1 MHRQA
6 ESWERAANHAGS
18 SFRLPAAAPN
28 WRVLLV
34 GAASVAALASV
45 TGAAAVAGLWKVL
58 TVAWISFGA
67 MAVGALVGARG
78 PSGVRGLVWGYGLT
92 SGAMTAS
99 AAAFVVPLAV
109 RLEPKFGGFGI
120 AAGLLGGFVLEVLTS
135 RGRRHGG
142 EAADT
147 TVLRITAHTVA
158 AGLVIGMVYAQLPS
172 AGLLLG
178 LGIIS
183 HKGPAGYAAARWLS
197 RQGLS
202 PVILLLPAVGVGV
215 PAALVGL
222 LHPEAPASAQAA
234 LFGFGAGIF
243 LHVASDFLPRAGSVH
258 IGQSGQDRGRADAAA
273 STLLGGLVVFAAWL
287 AVQA

>member
-1 MHRQA
+1 MDRQA

-45 TGAAAVAGLWKVL
+45 TGAAAVAGLWKIVI
-58 TVAWISFGA
+58 VAWISFGA
-67 MAVGALVGARG
+67 MATGAFAGARG
-78 PSGVRGLVWGYGLT
+78 PSSVRGLVWGYGLT

-99 AAAFVVPLAV
+99 AAAFLVPEAV
-109 RLEPKFGGFGI
+109 GLQSKFGGFGI
-120 AAGLLGGFVLEVLTS
+120 AAGLLAGFVLEVLAS

-142 EAADT
+142 GAADT
-147 TVLRITAHTVA
+147 TVLRITAHGVA
-158 AGLVIGMVYAQLPS
+158 AGLVIGMVYAELPS

-178 LGIIS
+178 VAIVS
-183 HKGPAGYAAARWLS
+183 HKAPAGYAAARWLS

-202 PVILLLPAVGVGV
+202 PVILLLPAVGEGV
-215 PAALVGL
+215 PAAVVGL
-222 LHPEAPASAQAA
+222 LQPAASEVAQAV

-243 LHVASDFLPRAGSVH
+243 LHVASDFLPRPASAH
-258 IGQSGQDRGRADAAA
+258 IGQSGHDPRRVDAAA
-273 STLLGGLVVFAAWL
+273 STLLGGLAVFAAWL